1 MRYVQAGKSFDFSI
15 VVLCH
20 QWHNNFYKFLKGDQ
34 RAQFSIIRRN
44 AMMVF
49 LSLLDGIFG
58 ATFCSTNENLLG
70 TQPLGKKKKSKLK
83 NHRF

>member
-1 MRYVQAGKSFDFSI
+1 MCRQENPFDFSI

-58 ATFCSTNENLLG
+58 ATFCSTNENLVG
-70 TQPLGKKKKSKLK
+70 THSRWVKKKSKLK